1 MKKLFLIFMALFFI
15 TNTVIAGDCEV
26 KVDLLD
32 YTPLSIATFPV
43 VTLTGLEMKIEQP
56 VSFAVSESPL
66 IFFNNGKVIG
76 FSYREAVTGS
86 KLKPDVFY
94 LKLFG
99 LLPLGDDM
107 TGIQKVRK
115 EEGLCNSQI
124 TAIKIVNK
132 SFMAFMRRLDNDFVN
147 VYLIPVERKGF
158 IHFIKFKGF
167 SEKAVGGII
176 TTIK

>member
-1 MKKLFLIFMALFFI
+1 MKKLFLIFTTFLFI
-15 TNTVIAGDCEV
+15 TNTAIADDCEV
-26 KVDLLD
+26 KVNLQE
-32 YTPLSIATFPV
+32 YTPLVSATFPV
-43 VTLTGLEMKIEQP
+43 VTLTGLEIKVEQP
-56 VSFAVSESPL
+56 ISFGISDSPL

-76 FSYREAVTGS
+76 FNYREAVTDS

-107 TGIQKVRK
+107 NAIQKVRK
-115 EEGLCNSQI
+115 EEGLCNGEI
-124 TAIKIVNK
+124 TAIKIANK
-132 SFMAFMRRLDNDFVN
+132 SFMAFMRRLNNDYIN

-158 IHFIKFKGF
+158 IHFIKFKSF
-167 SEKAVGGII
+167 SEKTVGEII